1 MIFFQT
7 KMLFKEFLIW
17 AFWGQ
22 TVGPIWVKNCKI
34 DYFHTSHVT
43 TTTQFFS
50 PKNKVLNSH
59 SLLTK
64 QTKR

>member
-22 TVGPIWVKNCKI
+22 TVGLVWVKNCKK
-34 DYFHTSHVT
+34 DYFHIPAMLLLQPS
-43 TTTQFFS
+43 FFS
-50 PKNKVLNSH
+50 LKTKF
-59 SLLTK
+59 LTAIVS
-64 QTKR
+64 